1 MVSTE
6 ALRTCELFDDLSEE
20 ELQEVAGV
28 CREESHEGGCVIFAE
43 GSEATTL
50 YILQEGKVRLEY
62 QICPQP
68 DFCRE
73 IAIVLDRRGQVFGWS
88 ALVRP
93 RRLTATA
100 RCVGGVTLIA
110 IEVSDL
116 NDIMEK
122 NSHIGFE
129 VMKKLAEVIA
139 SRLREAKRLVGER
152 VMGIL

>member
-6 ALRTCELFDDLSEE
+6 ALRTCELLEGLSEE
-20 ELQEVAGV
+20 ELQKIAGV
-28 CREESHEGGCVIFAE
+28 GHEERREGGCVIFAE

-73 IAIVLDRRGQVFGWS
+73 IAIALDRRGQVFGWS

-100 RCVGGVTLIA
+100 RCVGEVTLMA
-110 IEVSDL
+110 IEGSDL

-122 NSHIGFE
+122 NSHIGFV
-129 VMKKLAEVIA
+129 VMKNLAEVIA

>member
-1 MVSTE
+1 MVSAE
-6 ALRTCELFDDLSEE
+6 VLRACELFEGLSEE
-20 ELQEVAGV
+20 ELQKIAGV
-28 CREESHEGGCVIFAE
+28 CREERHEGACVIFAE
-43 GSEATTL
+43 GGEAQTL

-62 QICPQP
+62 EICPQP

-73 IAIVLDRRGQVFGWS
+73 IAIVLDKRGQVFGWS

-100 RCVGGVTLIA
+100 RCVGEVTLIA
-110 IEVSDL
+110 IKGSDL

-122 NSHIGFE
+122 DSHIGFV

-139 SRLREAKRLVGER
+139 SRLREAKKLVGER
-152 VMGIL
+152 MMGIL